1 MMMTKTTFDAR
12 PCAAFAKCLDNFRP
26 PENLTVDEWADKY
39 RILPASSAEAGPWRT
54 SRTPYLRE
62 PMRAFT
68 DPNVQRIVMVASSQ
82 VGKALDIQTPIP
94 TPEGWLTMESLQAG
108 DRVFDENGNPC
119 NVVKVTEIM
128 HGRPCYRLTFSDG
141 SKITADAEHQWR
153 VDDGKEKR
161 ILTTRE
167 IASTFKTKQ
176 GNRYAIGVCGAL
188 ELPAADLPIK
198 PYTLGVWLGDGHA
211 YSNQFC
217 GHVDDLEIV
226 EGVKADGYRVK
237 IESHDG
243 KIDNYVATIE
253 PRAEHPG
260 ECIRGHILKEVG
272 LTRKGLCAECARQHA
287 KRHQRIKRGLTPSDL
302 DPIKY
307 GHGFFSDLKEAG
319 LLKNKHIPAV
329 YLRAS
334 KAQRLALLQGLMD
347 TDGTCDKRGRCEII
361 LKSRRLIE
369 DVSEILHS
377 LGIKHN
383 IKAKRVFCTNSPT
396 HAESAA
402 YRISFIAYSDL
413 PVFRL
418 KRKKARQPD
427 RSGVGPCGKPR
438 RITETERRRIVNVE
452 AIDSVPV
459 KCIQVDSASRL
470 YLAGREMIPT
480 HNSELELNIIGY
492 IIAQD
497 PGSILYIQPSE
508 GDAKKFS
515 RQRIAPMI
523 RACKQLRGKVSDV
536 KSRDS
541 GNTIL
546 QKMFPGGSLTLT
558 GSNSAPALASM
569 PIRYV
574 LGDERDRW
582 ADSAGTEGD
591 PWELAQARQIT
602 FYNRKSVEVSTPT
615 IKGSSKIEESFSQG
629 TQERWMHQCPHCG
642 EYNEINFET
651 VAHRVKKEQRG
662 VREVIDVE
670 IDGFACPACGCITPQ
685 DVMRKQPAKWVAD
698 NPEAYKSGCRSFWL
712 TAFASPWVEWRSI
725 MLDVYR
731 NKDNPEKLKVVYNT
745 KLGKLWEHRDV
756 SQTDEELMSR
766 LEEYPAE
773 LPDGVLCLTCG
784 VDTQDDRLEYEVV
797 GWGKN
802 GESWGIKKGYIM
814 GAPDFPATWER
825 LDDVI
830 DRVYKFQNG
839 QALQLGITLVDSGG
853 HFTQTVYEECRKRQ
867 VKKVF
872 AIKGRGGEGVPIV
885 NPPKRVAIRDNKRVT
900 CWLYSL
906 GVDAGKAIIYANVQV
921 QTPGPRYCH
930 FPKGHER
937 GYDINFFNGLISE
950 RMVRRKTAGGYK
962 WVWEKLPGHRR
973 NEALDCRNYALAGL
987 KIIDPDFDA
996 LALRLKKLAE
1006 APAVEVEIEKKPK
1019 PPKRKRRELYDE
1031 W

>member
-1 MMMTKTTFDAR
+1 MTTATKMTKTKFKADAK
-12 PCAAFAKCLDNFRP
+12 PCAVFAKCLENFRP

-82 VGKALDIQTPIP
+82 VGK
-94 TPEGWLTMESLQAG
+94 
-108 DRVFDENGNPC
+108 
-119 NVVKVTEIM
+119 
-128 HGRPCYRLTFSDG
+128 
-141 SKITADAEHQWR
+141 
-153 VDDGKEKR
+153 
-161 ILTTRE
+161 
-167 IASTFKTKQ
+167 
-176 GNRYAIGVCGAL
+176 
-188 ELPAADLPIK
+188 
-198 PYTLGVWLGDGHA
+198 
-211 YSNQFC
+211 
-217 GHVDDLEIV
+217 
-226 EGVKADGYRVK
+226 
-237 IESHDG
+237 
-243 KIDNYVATIE
+243 
-253 PRAEHPG
+253 
-260 ECIRGHILKEVG
+260 
-272 LTRKGLCAECARQHA
+272 
-287 KRHQRIKRGLTPSDL
+287 
-302 DPIKY
+302 
-307 GHGFFSDLKEAG
+307 
-319 LLKNKHIPAV
+319 
-329 YLRAS
+329 
-334 KAQRLALLQGLMD
+334 
-347 TDGTCDKRGRCEII
+347 
-361 LKSRRLIE
+361 
-369 DVSEILHS
+369 
-377 LGIKHN
+377 
-383 IKAKRVFCTNSPT
+383 
-396 HAESAA
+396 
-402 YRISFIAYSDL
+402 
-413 PVFRL
+413 
-418 KRKKARQPD
+418 
-427 RSGVGPCGKPR
+427 
-438 RITETERRRIVNVE
+438 
-452 AIDSVPV
+452 
-459 KCIQVDSASRL
+459 
-470 YLAGREMIPT
+470 
-480 HNSELELNIIGY
+480 SELELNIIGY

-536 KSRDS
+536 KSRDG

-574 LGDERDRW
+574 IGDERDRW

-615 IKGSSKIEESFSQG
+615 IKGSSKIEESYSQG

-642 EYNEINFET
+642 EYSEINFENVKAT
-651 VAHRVKKEQRG
+651 VTKKMHG
-662 VREVIDVE
+662 TREVIDLHV
-670 IDGFACPACGCITPQ
+670 DGFACPECGCLTPQ

-698 NPEAYKSGCRSFWL
+698 NPEAYKTGCRSFWL
-712 TAFASPWVEWRSI
+712 TAFASPWVEWRNI
-725 MLDVYR
+725 LLDVYR
-731 NKDNPEKLKVVYNT
+731 NQDNPEKLKVVYNT

-756 SQTDEELMSR
+756 SQTDEELMTR

-830 DRVYKFQNG
+830 DRAYKFQNG
-839 QALQLGITLVDSGG
+839 QALQLAITLVDSGG

-867 VKKVF
+867 PKKVF
-872 AIKGRGGEGVPIV
+872 AIKGRGGEGIPIV
-885 NPPKRVAIRDNKRVT
+885 NPPKRVAIKDNKRIT

-906 GVDAGKAIIYANVQV
+906 GVDAGKSIIYSNIQV
-921 QTPGPRYCH
+921 QTPGARYCH
-930 FPKGHER
+930 FPKGHDR
-937 GYDINFFNGLISE
+937 GYDINYFNGLISE
-950 RMVRRKTAGGYK
+950 RMIRRKTAGGYK

-973 NEALDCRNYALAGL
+973 NEALDCRNYALAGV

-1006 APAVEVEIEKKPK
+1006 APAVEVKIEPKPK
-1019 PPKRKRRELYDE
+1019 PPKKKRRELFDE